1 MSFKSCPRVGGI
13 STSPS
18 FFLGASGFQVV
29 PPCGGHLLVCSQ
41 HSRDSI
47 VSSRAPVWGA
57 SVATDPNWEIR
68 EVSSRAP
75 VWGAS
80 FVILMRPSLS
90 KVSSRAPV
98 WGASFS
104 VPCSG
109 ACWEFQVVPPCGG
122 HLQIEAIRYT
132 RIRSFK
138 SCPRVGGIFLTRKYV
153 NPYKLFQVVPPCG
166 GHPAVLSG
174 FFVLWILVS
183 SRAPVW
189 GASFL
194 LCFFGFIPFSVSSR
208 APVWGASF
216 FFAFLALFH
225 FLFQAVPPCGG
236 HPHYFNS
243 HSCPIRFKSC
253 PRVGG
258 INQPPLGHAA
268 TLVSSRAPVW
278 GASPPAPGHLP
289 SPLFQV
295 VPPCGGHRS
304 N

>member
-1 MSFKSCPRVGGI
+1 MGGISRHRPKLGNQGSFKSCPRVGGI
-13 STSPS
+13 VCHIDEAIIVKSFKSCPRVGGIRSCFNSDFSTS
-18 FFLGASGFQVV
+18 
-29 PPCGGHLLVCSQ
+29 
-41 HSRDSI
+41 
-47 VSSRAPVWGA
+47 
-57 SVATDPNWEIR
+57 
-68 EVSSRAP
+68 
-75 VWGAS
+75 
-80 FVILMRPSLS
+80 
-90 KVSSRAPV
+90 VSSRAPV

-208 APVWGASF
+208 APVWGASEKMQS
-216 FFAFLALFH
+216 AAMD
-225 FLFQAVPPCGG
+225 AAG
-236 HPHYFNS
+236 
-243 HSCPIRFKSC
+243 FKSC

-258 INQPPLGHAA
+258 IVRGSRRCQWPVAGFKSCPRVGGIVCHSGANAA
-268 TLVSSRAPVW
+268 RSVSSRAPVW
-278 GASPPAPGHLP
+278 GASIPFG
-289 SPLFQV
+289 
-295 VPPCGGHRS
+295 
-304 N
+304 

>member
-1 MSFKSCPRVGGI
+1 MWGASLLLLRFFWGLLGFKSCPRVGGISRHRPKLGNQGSFKSCPRVGGI
-13 STSPS
+13 VCHIDEAIIVKSFKSCPRVGGIRSCFNSDFSTS
-18 FFLGASGFQVV
+18 
-29 PPCGGHLLVCSQ
+29 
-41 HSRDSI
+41 
-47 VSSRAPVWGA
+47 
-57 SVATDPNWEIR
+57 
-68 EVSSRAP
+68 
-75 VWGAS
+75 
-80 FVILMRPSLS
+80 
-90 KVSSRAPV
+90 VSSRAPV

-208 APVWGASF
+208 APVWGAS
-216 FFAFLALFH
+216 AL
-225 FLFQAVPPCGG
+225 L
-236 HPHYFNS
+236 
-243 HSCPIRFKSC
+243 
-253 PRVGG
+253 
-258 INQPPLGHAA
+258 
-268 TLVSSRAPVW
+268 
-278 GASPPAPGHLP
+278 
-289 SPLFQV
+289 
-295 VPPCGGHRS
+295 
-304 N
+304 

>member
-1 MSFKSCPRVGGI
+1 MGGI
-13 STSPS
+13 RSCFNSDFSTS
-18 FFLGASGFQVV
+18 
-29 PPCGGHLLVCSQ
+29 
-41 HSRDSI
+41 
-47 VSSRAPVWGA
+47 
-57 SVATDPNWEIR
+57 
-68 EVSSRAP
+68 
-75 VWGAS
+75 
-80 FVILMRPSLS
+80 
-90 KVSSRAPV
+90 VSSRAPV

-208 APVWGASF
+208 APVWGASEKMQS
-216 FFAFLALFH
+216 AAMD
-225 FLFQAVPPCGG
+225 AAG
-236 HPHYFNS
+236 
-243 HSCPIRFKSC
+243 FKSC

-258 INQPPLGHAA
+258 IVRG
-268 TLVSSRAPVW
+268 SRRCQWPVA
-278 GASPPAPGHLP
+278 GFKSCPR
-289 SPLFQV
+289 V
-295 VPPCGGHRS
+295 GGIPK
-304 N
+304 